1 MDIGKPKLSEMD
13 ECRPPQVGGTH
24 YRDLAPHEP
33 FAVIEV
39 WSHGWPGNKMVA
51 YLLGNALKYIARL
64 GSKGDLDKA
73 KEDLDKAIHYLKE
86 ARARL

>member
-1 MDIGKPKLSEMD
+1 MLVLPDLSAL
-13 ECRPPQVGGTH
+13 R
-24 YRDLAPHEP
+24 
-33 FAVIEV
+33 
-39 WSHGWPGNKMVA
+39 
-51 YLLGNALKYIARL
+51 LLTDIARL